1 MHSIRPT
8 FTRRA
13 AALIGA
19 ALLFTPAFASAQSD
33 GEAAAWQALK
43 GGAIVLLRHANAPG
57 VGDPP
62 GFKLEDCATQRN
74 VDADGQAQ
82 ALAIGKAFAAHT
94 VAVGA
99 VWTSAWCRAK
109 ETAGLAFPGKVRL
122 EPMFNSLLGDK
133 TLESVKTPSAKD
145 LLLGWSGPG
154 ALVVVTHQVNIQALT
169 GVSPR
174 SGEGVVV
181 KPVDGRLEVV
191 GRIEA
196 PVPGGR

>member
-1 MHSIRPT
+1 MHATRLT

-13 AALIGA
+13 ATLIGA
-19 ALLFTPAFASAQSD
+19 ALLFIPAFAPAQS
-33 GEAAAWQALK
+33 GSEAAWQALK

-82 ALAIGKAFAAHT
+82 ALAIGKAFAAHGVT
-94 VAVGA
+94 VGA
-99 VWTSAWCRAK
+99 VWSSAWCRAK

-122 EPMFNSLLGDK
+122 EPMFNSVFGDK
-133 TLESVKTPSAKD
+133 TLESVKTPSARD

-154 ALVVVTHQVNIQALT
+154 ALVVVSHQVNIQALT
-169 GVSPR
+169 GVAPR
-174 SGEGVVV
+174 AGEGVVV
-181 KPVDGRLEVV
+181 KAREGRVEVV

-196 PVPGGR
+196 PVPGAR